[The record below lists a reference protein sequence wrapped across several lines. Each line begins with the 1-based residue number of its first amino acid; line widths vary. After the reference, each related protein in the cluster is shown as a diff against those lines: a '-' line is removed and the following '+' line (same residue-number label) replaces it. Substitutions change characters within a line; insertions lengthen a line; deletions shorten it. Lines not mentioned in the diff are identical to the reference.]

1 MATLRNRH
9 VLVTGGGSGIGRAT
23 ALEAAARGADVTVVD
38 IDGAAAREVADRI
51 GGRAMTCDVSD
62 RVAVDALAAGVPP
75 VDILVNN
82 AGVAVVA
89 PFVETPPADWAW
101 AFGVNVWGPVHVTRA
116 FLPAM
121 LARKRGH
128 VVVVASVA
136 GLVSAPGMV
145 AYSTTKFAA
154 VGFAEALRVEV
165 EPHGIDVSVVCPGYV
180 KTNLHRATRYA
191 NDAFRRFLDD
201 PPRFYGM
208 TDRAVGRA
216 IANAVES
223 RRDLVVL
230 GPEKF
235 GWWLKRLF
243 PWAAHAMTKLVARW
257 TGIDRTKGDERC
269 MPS

>member
-1 MATLRNRH
+1 
-9 VLVTGGGSGIGRAT
+9 
-23 ALEAAARGADVTVVD
+23 
-38 IDGAAAREVADRI
+38 
-51 GGRAMTCDVSD
+51 
-62 RVAVDALAAGVPP
+62 
-75 VDILVNN
+75 
-82 AGVAVVA
+82 
-89 PFVETPPADWAW
+89 
-101 AFGVNVWGPVHVTRA
+101 VHVTRA